1 MERNNQAIY
10 YLNKLIAL
18 GMEAKRLQEEC
29 KQVTGVELCG
39 LGARWSI
46 AEGKFFVQTFESI
59 DKLGLPV
66 SAGDDERIV
75 ELNGY
80 KVIEV

>member
-39 LGARWSI
+39 LGARWSST
-46 AEGKFFVQTFESI
+46 EGKFFVQTFESI
-59 DKLGLPV
+59 DKLGLPI
-66 SAGDDERIV
+66 SLDDEEKFV